1 VADVLDILFYFLHLP
16 KSTTMKQAIVLLFI
30 ITAVNAFSQT
40 LSQRIVHNN
49 PSNYRQ
55 LSAVHAGAGQMK
67 FTGLIGSQ
75 ALATNFLY
83 LHAGEIPDKSGIG
96 QHFHHT
102 IEEMYVILD
111 GEAEFTVNGRTSRI
125 KGPALVPCKMG
136 SAHGI
141 YNASGKTLRWLNFAV
156 SATKGRGDNFDL
168 GDNRVGAAL
177 DPIPQF
183 VSAQLKKESLRT
195 NNAVYKGNGILY
207 RRILGPDIF
216 SSSWHHVDHV
226 LIPAR
231 SIAGP
236 AQLQGTEEVYY
247 VIKGSGKIAAQSD
260 STAIKSDDA
269 FFASANESITISN
282 NGNDDLE
289 LLVIGIATAKQKDAA
304 GVPLSKPKATVL
316 QMDFIVSKENAEAFE
331 KMYSSI
337 YVPAMVVQKGY
348 IESKLLRLYPD
359 NLEKEIEGEQTTYNY
374 QIQISFDTEEN
385 RRKWV
390 ASPQHQVAWPAA
402 SGLAKSFKW
411 RGYEVMG
418 DDNQLLKR

>member
-1 VADVLDILFYFLHLP
+1 VADVLDILFYFPHLP
-16 KSTTMKQAIVLLFI
+16 KFTNMKQAIVLLFI
-30 ITAVNAFSQT
+30 STGVSAFSQT
-40 LSQRIVHNN
+40 LSQRIVHNT

-55 LSAVHAGAGQMK
+55 LSGVHAGAGQMK

-125 KGPALVPCKMG
+125 KAPALVPCKMG
-136 SAHGI
+136 NAHGI
-141 YNASGKTLRWLNFAV
+141 YNSSGKTLRWLNFAV
-156 SATKGRGDNFDL
+156 STTKGRGDNFDL

-183 VSAQLKKESLRT
+183 VSAQLKKESLRA
-195 NNAVYKGNGILY
+195 NNPAYKGEGVLY

-216 SSSWHHVDHV
+216 SSSWDHVDHV

-231 SIAGP
+231 STAGP
-236 AQLQGTEEVYY
+236 RQLQGMEEVYY
-247 VIKGSGKIAAQSD
+247 VMKGSGKITVQSD
-260 STAIKSDDA
+260 STTIKSDDA
-269 FFASANESITISN
+269 FFASANETITISN
-282 NGNDDLE
+282 NGSDELE
-289 LLVIGIATAKQKDAA
+289 LLVIGIATAK
-304 GVPLSKPKATVL
+304 PKALTKSKAIVL
-316 QMDFIVSKENAEAFE
+316 QMDFIVAKENAEAFE
-331 KMYSSI
+331 KMYSSV
-337 YVPAMVVQKGY
+337 YVPAMLVQKGY

-359 NLEKEIEGEQTTYNY
+359 NIEKEIQGEETSYNY
-374 QIQISFDTEEN
+374 QLQISFDTEEN

-418 DDNQLLKR
+418 DDNQLLKN